1 MYLHSLTNKIVPD
14 TDSLSINELPK
25 VATSLNNVEYCLNY
39 SQFYQGCSF
48 CGEGPHKSQGLTLPK
63 AWIDINGPSE
73 RSLGVTYV
81 AISRPVPKLSSCVI
95 VPMTFERLAALKSS
109 PKLLFRLKEEQG

>member
-1 MYLHSLTNKIVPD
+1 MYLHSLTNEIVPD
-14 TDSLSINELPK
+14 TNSLSINELRK

-48 CGEGPHKSQGLTLPK
+48 CGEGPHKSEGLTLPK
-63 AWIDINGPSE
+63 AWIDIGPSE

-81 AISRPVPKLSSCVI
+81 AISRPFQKLSSCVI
-95 VPMTFERLAALKSS
+95 VLMTFERLAALKSS
-109 PKLLFRLKEEQG
+109 PKMLFRLKEEQG